1 MTRTP
6 LISIA
11 VALALAG
18 SASAGEL
25 VLDGRSIQGGLMVGE
40 TRPPARVTLNGKAIR
55 VSRSGTFVV
64 GFARKASSKAVLKA
78 VFPDGSAE
86 VRRLTVEQ
94 RKYRI
99 QRIDGLPRRM
109 VTPSKEALKRIRA
122 EGRQIRIARAKY
134 TEAQW
139 FRQGFVWPVIGR
151 VTGVYGSQRIL
162 NGKPRRPHFGID
174 IAAPTGTPVRA
185 AAGGV
190 VSLAEPDL
198 YFTGG
203 TLIIDH
209 GLGLSSVYSHLSKVK
224 VKEGERVERGAIVA
238 SVGSTGRSTGPHL
251 DWRINLYQERLD
263 PQLLVGPMP
272 KPAE

>member
-1 MTRTP
+1 MTRCTA
-6 LISIA
+6 LSIA
-11 VALALAG
+11 LVLTLTG
-18 SASAGEL
+18 SAAAGEL
-25 VLDGRSIQGGLMVGE
+25 VLDGKAVQGGLLVGE
-40 TRPPARVTLNGKAIR
+40 TTPPAKVTLDGRSIR

-64 GFARKASSKAVLKA
+64 GFGRKARAKAVLKA

-86 VRRLTVEQ
+86 RRKLSVEQ
-94 RKYRI
+94 RTYRI
-99 QRIDGLPRRM
+99 QRINGLPRRM
-109 VTPSKEALKRIRA
+109 VTPSKEALKRIRK
-122 EGRQIRIARAKY
+122 EGRQISAARARY
-134 TEAQW
+134 TDEQW
-139 FRQGFVWPVIGR
+139 FRQGFIWPLIGR

-174 IAAPTGTPVRA
+174 IAAPTGVPVRA
-185 AAGGV
+185 AAGGI

-209 GLGLSSVYSHLSKVK
+209 GLGLSSVYSHLSEVTVK
-224 VKEGERVERGAIVA
+224 VGDRVARGAIVA

-272 KPAE
+272 KPTE